1 LASGLLASPAPARH
15 PLDPDVVP
23 SSKATAV
30 FVLGVIAV
38 ITGPLVGGVVPAVV
52 ALVLSQQAAA
62 EIAVGRGYL
71 TGLSRVRA
79 GRTLAWIGILLAAAA
94 IVTAIV
100 IGILGL
106 AGGAGRDFPSTSD

>member
-1 LASGLLASPAPARH
+1 MSPAGSRH
-15 PLDPDVVP
+15 PLDPDVVA

-30 FVLGVIAV
+30 LVLGIIAV
-38 ITGPLVGGVVPAVV
+38 ITGPLVGGVVPAIV
-52 ALVLSQQAAA
+52 ALVLSEQAVDD
-62 EIAVGRGYL
+62 ITVGRGYL

-79 GRTLAWIGILLAAAA
+79 GRILAWIGILLAAAA
-94 IVTAIV
+94 VVTAIV